1 MDCMT
6 SKLTSQTAN
15 NGTIIL
21 AKEDTMETQTT
32 KNTIA
37 QSPIMNDF
45 VEKTFEA
52 FKSAETVQTQH
63 ASKEKLDTQKMI
75 DLAMQNFDK
84 SKIKFAAK
92 GRIDTASTCGTKNV
106 GLQTCY
112 SFKTKEAL
120 ENSTFVA
127 SKDQDFADLKANFS
141 AKGISGYSYGLTK
154 RPTQAK
160 SATRFDMLQE
170 VRRNFKGKRNCNGTK
185 GFISANSAIVCGE
198 KLKYEKKQMIKG
210 METAQKRLNAISDF
224 LKPKKSNLS
233 VSFASLIAENWR
245 TEKKAKTEKIDN
257 AKVIADKFKAEK
269 TEKKEMTREQREDA
283 MFSKLREKA
292 KTALENGDDLT
303 YERINTYLFHVG
315 A

>member
-1 MDCMT
+1 
-6 SKLTSQTAN
+6 
-15 NGTIIL
+15 
-21 AKEDTMETQTT
+21 METQTT
-32 KNTIA
+32 KNTVK
-37 QSPIMNDF
+37 QSPIHNEF
-45 VEKTFEA
+45 VNRTFEA
-52 FKSAETVQTQH
+52 FKSDDFQTQF
-63 ASKEKLDTQKMI
+63 ASQKKI
-75 DLAMQNFDK
+75 AEQNAIELATKKFLEQGK
-84 SKIKFAAK
+84 QVKIACIGLEDYLNPKNGKF
-92 GRIDTASTCGTKNV
+92 
-106 GLQTCY
+106 GLQKVET
-112 SFKTKEAL
+112 FKTESEL
-120 ENSTFVA
+120 ENSTFVET
-127 SKDQDFADLKANFS
+127 SKLSNESLKKSFS
-141 AKGISGYSYGLTK
+141 ARGISGYSYGLTK
-154 RPTQAK
+154 RPIAGK
-160 SATRFDMLQE
+160 SANRFDMLQE

-303 YERINTYLFHVG
+303 YERINSYLFHVG